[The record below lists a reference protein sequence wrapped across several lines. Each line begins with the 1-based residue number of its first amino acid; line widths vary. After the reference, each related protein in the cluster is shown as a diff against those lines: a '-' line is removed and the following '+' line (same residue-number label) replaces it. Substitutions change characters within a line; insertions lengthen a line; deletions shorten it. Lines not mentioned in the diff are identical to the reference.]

1 MFKDRL
7 VCLAPDIMFFDGLK
21 LDLDRSGAFS
31 ITVNLDQ
38 QLIKLNTSLLS
49 DFKICLCQILSCI
62 SHLKHSI
69 GVDELMRET
78 VSDGME

>member
-1 MFKDRL
+1 MSEDTL
-7 VCLAPDIMFFDGLK
+7 ISLTPHIMILDGLK

-38 QLIKLNTSLLS
+38 QLIELNTSLLS

-69 GVDELMRET
+69 GVDEFM
-78 VSDGME
+78 S